1 MHQTADCQGGSGLG
15 SKTAHSG
22 GKKILAPNYETNCQI
37 WVPWHSQFTIQI
49 ASPEVHIYTTYLKQP
64 SMWQLSHFKNCPEE
78 CHIGMILHAGIPA
91 GENLASRKYVF
102 ACIVFCL
109 PITPWFHSP
118 PFNLFYDFS
127 FKDFWSDF
135 LVLSTIDQ
143 MVLYMILGKINCE
156 RCISWNCIEF
166 SSLSRGS
173 NFGLQFS
180 WTTN

>member
-1 MHQTADCQGGSGLG
+1 M
-15 SKTAHSG
+15 
-22 GKKILAPNYETNCQI
+22 GKRILALNYETNCQI
-37 WVPWHSQFTIQI
+37 WVPWHSQSTIQI
-49 ASPEVHIYTTYLKQP
+49 ASPEVHIYIPHIWNNPVCGSFHILRTVERNPTLA
-64 SMWQLSHFKNCPEE
+64 WSH
-78 CHIGMILHAGIPA
+78 IPA

-102 ACIVFCL
+102 ACIVFCV

-118 PFNLFYDFS
+118 SFNLLYDFN

-135 LVLSTIDQ
+135 LVLSTIDH
-143 MVLYMILGKINCE
+143 MVLYMIFGKINYE

-173 NFGLQFS
+173 SFGLQFS